1 MAKADKGTST
11 TLPVSQRVLDP
22 IRARDFDI
30 DAHLVSL
37 MWSESFFADII
48 RSLTKEET
56 KAIPTAGV
64 LQQGSDLKFWWN
76 RDFVAACTDKEVK
89 GLLKHEAYHLVLL
102 HTTAR
107 RYDPHW
113 VWNIAC
119 DLAINSMIP
128 EDELPVG
135 GLIPGKPLAPL
146 SPDEIA
152 KCSPEEMLRRQKLSD
167 LIESFPKDESSEWY
181 FGKLMDDPTVKEME
195 QERKENEKA
204 FKEMV
209 DKILNGGD
217 GDDHDGWGDGGEGV
231 SDEDRQLVEGKL
243 RQAISEATKK
253 ADRNNSW
260 GTVPAAMRD
269 HIRKM
274 VSGEIPWQSILRQFV
289 GQTIHAD
296 RRETVTRLSRK
307 LPYSLPGTT
316 YNYRPK
322 IGVYIDQSGSVSD
335 EWLSMLF
342 GELQSLASKCD
353 FFVYHFD
360 TEVDEDSR
368 THWKRGTR
376 IDPHRTRC
384 GGTDFEAPT
393 QHALKGKGKDLDAYI
408 IMTDGCAPK
417 PSPSQ
422 KRRAW
427 VVVPSQKLIFEK
439 DHHDVLIQ
447 MTGKAAKAQA
457 A

>member
-1 MAKADKGTST
+1 
-11 TLPVSQRVLDP
+11 
-22 IRARDFDI
+22 
-30 DAHLVSL
+30 
-37 MWSESFFADII
+37 
-48 RSLTKEET
+48 
-56 KAIPTAGV
+56 
-64 LQQGSDLKFWWN
+64 
-76 RDFVAACTDKEVK
+76 
-89 GLLKHEAYHLVLL
+89 
-102 HTTAR
+102 
-107 RYDPHW
+107 
-113 VWNIAC
+113 
-119 DLAINSMIP
+119 
-128 EDELPVG
+128 
-135 GLIPGKPLAPL
+135 
-146 SPDEIA
+146 
-152 KCSPEEMLRRQKLSD
+152 
-167 LIESFPKDESSEWY
+167 
-181 FGKLMDDPTVKEME
+181 
-195 QERKENEKA
+195 
-204 FKEMV
+204 
-209 DKILNGGD
+209 
-217 GDDHDGWGDGGEGV
+217 V

-360 TEVDEDSR
+360 TEVDEASR
-368 THWKRGTR
+368 THWKKGTK
-376 IDPHRTRC
+376 IAPHRTRC

-393 QHALKGKGKDLDAYI
+393 KHALTGKGKDCDAYI
-408 IMTDGCAPK
+408 ILTDGCAPK
-417 PSPSQ
+417 PSPSR
-422 KRRAW
+422 KRRGW
-427 VVVPSQKLIFEK
+427 VIVPDQKLYFDK
-439 DHHDVLIQ
+439 DGNDVLIQ
-447 MTGKAAKAQA
+447 MKGAKKAAA
-457 A
+457 